1 MQEKQKEFIQTLSFF
16 GIAIASIVGLIS
28 YLWVYTEIDETL
40 IAIELQKA
48 TREELNNSIKD
59 LQDDIAYL
67 GRVDRVTDKA
77 RKELGMVLQHQKL
90 SLSIL
95 IQIIWHLADDKKLS
109 KVSLKNISGNIFDF
123 IFLDRVINQVIPS
136 TSY

>member
-1 MQEKQKEFIQTLSFF
+1 MKKHTKRNARKQKEFIQTLSFF

-59 LQDDIAYL
+59 LQNDIALL
-67 GRVDRVTDKA
+67 GRVDRVTEKA
-77 RKELGMVLQHQKL
+77 RKELGMVFATPETI
-90 SLSIL
+90 SVYIDPSN
-95 IQIIWHLADDKKLS
+95 LAFNK
-109 KVSLKNISGNIFDF
+109 
-123 IFLDRVINQVIPS
+123 
-136 TSY
+136 

>member
-1 MQEKQKEFIQTLSFF
+1 MKKYTKRNARKQKEFIQTLSFF

-48 TREELNNSIKD
+48 TREELNNTIKD
-59 LQDDIAYL
+59 LQNDIALL

-77 RKELGMVLQHQKL
+77 RKELGMVFATPETI
-90 SLSIL
+90 SVYINPNN
-95 IQIIWHLADDKKLS
+95 LALNK
-109 KVSLKNISGNIFDF
+109 
-123 IFLDRVINQVIPS
+123 
-136 TSY
+136 

>member
-1 MQEKQKEFIQTLSFF
+1 MKKNTKRNTRKQKEFIQTLSFF
-16 GIAIASIVGLIS
+16 GITIASIVGLIS

-59 LQDDIAYL
+59 LQNDIALL

-77 RKELGMVLQHQKL
+77 KKELGMVFATPETI
-90 SLSIL
+90 SVYIDPNN
-95 IQIIWHLADDKKLS
+95 LAFNK
-109 KVSLKNISGNIFDF
+109 
-123 IFLDRVINQVIPS
+123 
-136 TSY
+136 